1 MCPEKYPSLF
11 QAPEAQKKHR
21 LFHQD
26 ESKANC
32 LWLALEDGQFDICQ
46 MIIDKVDIFTLKSAT
61 ISGNRNALKVIEDK
75 IKEGAD
81 EFEEMKEALE
91 NKIGKKKQKVK

>member
-1 MCPEKYPSLF
+1 
-11 QAPEAQKKHR
+11 
-21 LFHQD
+21 
-26 ESKANC
+26 
-32 LWLALEDGQFDICQ
+32 
-46 MIIDKVDIFTLKSAT
+46 MIIEKVDVFTLKSAT
-61 ISGNRNALKVIEDK
+61 ISGNRNAKNVIEDK